1 MKKQSKPKFESI
13 FVLRVYIYGTY
24 GEKPSYQIDEDEL
37 KCAGSARPGVD
48 IWCVETGYFRTLRE
62 AEMRVRRI
70 AGEVYTE
77 RWCKLYSFCRGG
89 KAIGL
94 YDRQG

>member
-37 KCAGSARPGVD
+37 KRAGSARSGVD
-48 IWCVETGYFRTLRE
+48 IWCVETVSQDFRKNS
-62 AEMRVRRI
+62 
-70 AGEVYTE
+70 AGSSG
-77 RWCKLYSFCRGG
+77 RC
-89 KAIGL
+89 
-94 YDRQG
+94 